1 MLAILPHSDMGEFS
15 VVKNDP
21 LPLITT
27 SPPPTTTTPTATTT
41 IPAAARKQDFM
52 DEFLTD
58 PEPYLRRLAEEEIWR
73 KRQRQRMERL
83 RREQLQRKWRRK
95 RFRHNSQGVS
105 PLQTVFYKRTRSFY
119 ASPLHYP
126 PHLRRRSSQIS
137 LHKAVP
143 GL

>member
-1 MLAILPHSDMGEFS
+1 MGEFS

-27 SPPPTTTTPTATTT
+27 PPPPTTTTPTVPTT

-83 RREQLQRKWRRK
+83 RKEQLQRKWRRK

-105 PLQTVFYKRTRSFY
+105 LQDVHNFL
-119 ASPLHYP
+119 A
-126 PHLRRRSSQIS
+126 QI
-137 LHKAVP
+137 LTIDYLYIKCLNFVVIF
-143 GL
+143 

>member
-27 SPPPTTTTPTATTT
+27 PPPPTTTTSSAPTT
-41 IPAAARKQDFM
+41 IQASRKQDFM

-95 RFRHNSQGVS
+95 RFRHNTQGVS
-105 PLQTVFYKRTRSFY
+105 PIQRIFCKRTRPFY
-119 ASPLHYP
+119 ASPLHYS
-126 PHLRRRSSQIS
+126 PHFRRRS
-137 LHKAVP
+137 LHYKR
-143 GL
+143 L